1 MFQYTIQFMTDLP
14 KSSSKAAPSPA
25 AKRTMLDG
33 CATPKRAPAWEGRQ
47 EDTHDLD
54 NELDLLRSPCVCDP
68 CVCGA
73 TQELQKMSDLQ
84 VKLLKFMLEGARR
97 DITQLRTTVANLES
111 LLLQLQ
117 QAVLQLQEQK
127 H

>member
-1 MFQYTIQFMTDLP
+1 
-14 KSSSKAAPSPA
+14 
-25 AKRTMLDG
+25 MLDG
-33 CATPKRAPAWEGRQ
+33 CATPTRAPAWDGEQ
-47 EDTHDLD
+47 IHTDAELDNDLD
-54 NELDLLRSPCVCDP
+54 LYRSPCVCDP

-84 VKLLKFMLEGARR
+84 VKLLKFKLEGARR
-97 DITQLRTTVANLES
+97 DITQLRTTVVNLEA
-111 LLLQLQ
+111 LLSQLQ